1 MNHERIGSTGFR
13 RYCAVLFAAIL
24 AVALCGCSEQA
35 THSVIGEAVSNAVSG
50 IPGIADTS
58 GLQVHAVP
66 SAKAVIVRR
75 IAIMPLVSAP
85 PQAGQTLEQGAAESV
100 TGILYAR
107 AVLVGGWDVVP
118 EGAVDQALQT
128 MPPITVAD
136 MNQNAIALAHKLN
149 VDGVIYGIV
158 REYRER
164 VGYSYSAQTPAKV
177 AFTLHYLDQKS
188 GEVVWTANFAKEQKS
203 LSQNVFNLP
212 NFIESGA
219 RWVRASDIATQG
231 VREALDNLQ
240 TSVTVEPIVQG
251 R

>member
-1 MNHERIGSTGFR
+1 MNHEHRGSAGFR
-13 RYCAVLFAAIL
+13 RYCAAVIAVIL
-24 AVALCGCSEQA
+24 AVTLGACSAQV

-50 IPGIADTS
+50 IPGIANTS

-66 SAKAVIVRR
+66 SIKAVIVRR
-75 IAIMPLVSAP
+75 IAIMPLVSAR
-85 PQAGQTLEQGAAESV
+85 PQAGQTLEEGAAQSV

-128 MPPITVAD
+128 MPPMTVAD
-136 MNQNAIALAHKLN
+136 MNRNAVALARKLN

-177 AFTLHYLDQKS
+177 GFTLYYLDQKS

-203 LSQNVFNLP
+203 LSQNVFDLP

-219 RWVRASDIATQG
+219 RWVRASDIATSG

-240 TSVTVEPIVQG
+240 SSVTVEPIVQG